1 MALTALDTV
10 AVTAFLAVSLSI
22 FGRKM
27 YLRLRYLFTAQRK
40 EPRWDHLPTRLKNF
54 VVYGIFQR
62 KVAREWYAGVLHSFI
77 FWAFV
82 ILGASVVEITAQAYA
97 PGWRVSTPTIAG
109 FSLSGP
115 LYLAEEVI
123 AVLAAIGVGMALYR
137 RYVIRPKKLMHEGM
151 RDATIV
157 LCFILGIVVSFLLFN
172 AADAAAGTVALPEW
186 KPISSAL
193 AGTSIFG
200 ADPALWWR
208 TLWWTHVVLLFS
220 FLAYVPH
227 SKHIHIIFAI
237 VNTFFMDLTPKGA
250 LKTVDLEKAETF
262 GVNRVEQLSWR
273 QLLDGYACT
282 ECGRCTAA
290 CPANATGKPLDPMR
304 IITNIRDTL
313 NDQGGAIVSGQVD
326 GLPDMFQTVHSD
338 EGIWAC
344 TTCYA
349 CVYECPVMNEHVP
362 KIIDMRRN
370 LVLTQGKIP
379 PESMDMLRNIE
390 TNYNPWGIGWDQ
402 RGRWAEGLGI
412 RTLAEAIAANEPI
425 DVLYWV
431 GCAASFDDRNRKVA
445 QAFARILHK
454 AGVRFAILGA
464 EEKCTGDPA
473 RRIGNEY
480 LAQTM
485 IRANVATLN
494 GYGVK
499 RIVASCPH
507 CFNAIKN
514 EYPEFGGAYEV
525 VHHSQFLQELIRD
538 GRLNPTR
545 EVLQFLTYHDPCY
558 LGRYNDVY
566 DEPRDV
572 LYRIPGVR
580 VVEMRQCRDR
590 GFCCGAGGARM
601 WMDERTGERVNHR
614 RLSHIEETQA
624 NAVATAC
631 PYCLIMLDDAA
642 KTKDREDI
650 RRFDIAELLEQ
661 SLS

>member
-1 MALTALDTV
+1 MAISAPETY
-10 AVTAFLAVSLSI
+10 AVTVFLVIALGI
-22 FGRKM
+22 FARKLT
-27 YLRLRYLFTAQRK
+27 LRVRYLFAGQGAVR
-40 EPRWDHLPTRLKNF
+40 RWDHIPTRVKNF

-82 ILGASVVEITAQAYA
+82 ILGASVVEITAQAYE
-97 PGWRVSTPTIAG
+97 PGWRVALPAIAG
-109 FSLSGP
+109 VPLNGP
-115 LYLAEEVI
+115 LYLAQDAI
-123 AVLAAIGVGMALYR
+123 ALLAAFGVGMALYR

-157 LCFILGIVVSFLLFN
+157 LCFILGIVVSLLFYN
-172 AADAAAGTVALPEW
+172 AAAIAGGTASLPGW
-186 KPISSAL
+186 KPLSAAIADGVMVRL
-193 AGTSIFG
+193 
-200 ADPALWWR
+200 DPAVWWHVF
-208 TLWWTHVVLLFS
+208 WWTHVVLLFS
-220 FLAYVPH
+220 FLAYVPY
-227 SKHIHIIFAI
+227 SKHMHIVFAI

-250 LKTVDLEKAETF
+250 LKKVDLEKSEGF

-282 ECGRCTAA
+282 ECGRCTDA

-313 NDQGGAIVSGQVD
+313 NDQGRAIVQGHVE
-326 GLPDMFQTVHSD
+326 GLPDMFQTVHSE

-362 KIIDMRRN
+362 KIIEMRRN
-370 LVLTQGKIP
+370 MVLTQGKMP
-379 PESMDMLRNIE
+379 SETVGAMRNIE
-390 TNYNPWGIGWDQ
+390 QNYNPWGIGWDQ
-402 RGRWAEGLGI
+402 RGKWADGLGVK
-412 RTLAEAIAANEPI
+412 TMAEIVASGEPI
-425 DVLYWV
+425 EVLYWV

-445 QAFARILHK
+445 QAFARILRR
-454 AGVRFAILGA
+454 AGVRFAILGP

-473 RRIGNEY
+473 RRLGNEY

-485 IRANVATLN
+485 IRANVETLN
-494 GYGVK
+494 RYGVT

-507 CFNAIKN
+507 CFNAIRN
-514 EYPEFGGAYEV
+514 EYPDFGGTYEV
-525 VHHSQFLQELIRD
+525 VHHSQFLEELLRA
-538 GRLNPTR
+538 GRLKPTK
-545 EVLQFLTYHDPCY
+545 EVLQFLTYHDACY
-558 LGRYNDVY
+558 LGRYNDIY
-566 DEPRDV
+566 EEPRDV

-580 VVEMRQCRDR
+580 VVEMRQCRDK

-601 WMDERTGERVNHR
+601 WMAEPVGEKVSHR
-614 RLSHIEETQA
+614 RLSHVEETRA

-642 KTKDREDI
+642 KTKNREDI
-650 RRFDIAELLEQ
+650 RRFDIAELLER